1 MILVTGAT
9 GLVGS
14 HLLLYLT
21 QNNET
26 LRATHREGSD
36 LKRVEQLF
44 SQFLPSQG
52 QNLFSRIQWVLAEL
66 NDIPALEEAFEGITQ
81 VYHCAAKV
89 SFDSAQYWALRKINI
104 NGTANVVNLCISNKI
119 DKLLYVS
126 SIATLDSG
134 LGDKIVTESSAWNQ
148 ELPHNQ
154 YAISKY
160 GGEMEV
166 WRASQEG
173 VPVIIVNP
181 GVIIGPGFW
190 NSASG
195 MMFTQIHKGLKYTFP
210 KVTGFVGVNDV
221 VKATIQLMESD
232 IENEQYVLVSEN
244 TSFAKILKS
253 VASTLGKPEPLKQL
267 KPWMIYLGWLYQC
280 SLGRLL
286 GQQKNLTRS
295 SYKNLFQETLYSSQK
310 IKDEFNFEFE
320 PIDQVIHQTGHIF
333 LENSKISP

>member
-44 SQFLPSQG
+44 SEFLPTQG
-52 QNLFSRIQWVLAEL
+52 RSLFSRIQWVVAGL
-66 NDIPALEEAFEGITQ
+66 NDLPALEEAFQGIKQ
-81 VYHCAAKV
+81 VYHCAAMI
-89 SFDSAQYWALRKINI
+89 SFDSAEYWALRKTNI
-104 NGTANVVNLCISNKI
+104 KGTANVVNLCISNKI

-126 SIATLDSG
+126 SIATLDRG
-134 LGDKIVTESSAWNQ
+134 LGDKIVSETSAWNQ

-173 VPVIIVNP
+173 VPVVIVNP

-190 NSASG
+190 NSGSG
-195 MMFTQIHKGLKYTFP
+195 VMFTQIQKGLKYTFP

-221 VKATIQLMESD
+221 VKAMIQLMESE
-232 IENEQYVLVSEN
+232 IENNQYVLVAEN

-253 VASTLGKPEPLKQL
+253 IASSLGKPEPSKHLR
-267 KPWMIYLGWLYQC
+267 PWMIYIGWLYQS

-295 SYKNLFQETLYSSQK
+295 SHKNLFQETRYSSEK
-310 IKDEFNFEFE
+310 IKDTLNLEFE
-320 PIDQVIHQTGHIF
+320 SMDQVIRQTGLIF
-333 LENSKISP
+333 LSNLKNRP